1 MSLLISSASIIAAV
15 THQGSCDLSGEVVIL
30 NLQDGVYY
38 GLNAVGARIW
48 SLLEQPRSV
57 EQIQAVLLEEYD
69 IEPAICEEQVASVL
83 NDLAAHGL
91 VEIRAN
97 VDD

>member
-1 MSLLISSASIIAAV
+1 MSLLISNASIVAAV
-15 THQGSCDLSGEVVIL
+15 SHQVSSDLAGEVVIL

-48 SLLEQPRSV
+48 SLLVQPRSV
-57 EQIQAVLLEEYD
+57 GQIQAVLLEEYN
-69 IEPAICEEQVASVL
+69 IEPAICEQQVVSVL

-91 VEIRAN
+91 IEVKAK
-97 VDD
+97 VDA